1 MMSQGALSSTALS
14 NFAHSLA
21 DHAPLI
27 AHACSKRIV
36 FKDNIDSPGGTTV
49 YPTTTAR
56 YRSFLLVALIT
67 AIVAAFSQA
76 KAVKG
81 SMQCTA
87 VHGNTRLLLVRWLAV
102 VYLLT

>member
-67 AIVAAFSQA
+67 A
-76 KAVKG
+76 
-81 SMQCTA
+81 C
-87 VHGNTRLLLVRWLAV
+87 
-102 VYLLT
+102 LTELECRHPLPHSGPEIKIHSKIL